1 MLYKKAQVGE
11 TMTWVVAT
19 IIIIIILSFSIF
31 IASINPGKDK
41 DISRLLDKQSDLL
54 AKKSLVAYLL
64 TENIYNQLK
73 EKENF
78 DKNNGDLAQRIFKEL
93 YEKDYEGVWLGFI
106 IDKIPEDNNYFEKE
120 KVGSYWGGI
129 KKEAYNYVLEDI
141 QLKEGNE
148 LRLILTRK

>member
-106 IDKIPEDNNYFEKE
+106 IDKIPEDNN
-120 KVGSYWGGI
+120 
-129 KKEAYNYVLEDI
+129 
-141 QLKEGNE
+141 
-148 LRLILTRK
+148 